1 MLQLPA
7 DTAVTTPV
15 AELTVAMAVLSE
27 LQAPVPPPKVVP
39 ATVYVVVEPIHCG
52 VVPWVTLPALEFE
65 FTVTA

>member
-7 DTAVTTPV
+7 DTAITTPV

-52 VVPWVTLPALEFE
+52 VMPWVTVPALAVAV
-65 FTVTA
+65 TV

>member
-7 DTAVTTPV
+7 ATAVTTPV

-52 VVPWVTLPALEFE
+52 VMPWVTVPALAVAV
-65 FTVTA
+65 TV

>member
-7 DTAVTTPV
+7 ATAVTTPV

-39 ATVYVVVEPIHCG
+39 ATVYVVVEPMHCG
-52 VVPWVTLPALEFE
+52 VMPWVTVPALAVGV
-65 FTVTA
+65 TV